1 MFRAMSLRDFF
12 EAQSIALP
20 LRATS
25 AEQVLPELVGLLRL
39 DERATSTLL
48 KVLGRREELGST
60 GVGRGIA
67 IPHGRSLVVNR
78 VRLAYAHSPAGIA
91 WRALDDKPVHHF
103 FLIAAPPIEVS
114 NQYLPTL
121 GKIATFAKEADV
133 PDRLSRIQSP
143 EEFFALLDEKGV

>member
-1 MFRAMSLRDFF
+1 MSLRDFF
-12 EAQSIALP
+12 EAESLALP

-25 AEQVLPELVGLLRL
+25 APEVLPELVGLLRL
-39 DERATSTLL
+39 DEKASATLL
-48 KVLGRREELGST
+48 KALSRREELGST

-78 VRLAYAHSPAGIA
+78 VRLAYAYSPGGIA
-91 WRALDDKPVHHF
+91 WRSLDDRPVHHF

-133 PDRLSRIQSP
+133 PERLARISSQ

>member
-1 MFRAMSLRDFF
+1 MPLRDFF
-12 EAQSIALP
+12 EAQSLALP
-20 LRATS
+20 LRATEA
-25 AEQVLPELVGLLRL
+25 AEVLPELAALLQL
-39 DERATSTLL
+39 DERSTATLL
-48 KVLGRREELGST
+48 KILARREELGST

-91 WRALDDKPVHHF
+91 WRALDDRPVHHF

-121 GKIATFAKEADV
+121 GKVATFAKDADV
-133 PDRLSRIQSP
+133 PDRLSRIKSP